1 MQTLLDEGRAIIP
14 IPQYISLFS
23 LLLFSCS
30 FPVTIK
36 PKIVYSSVYEEIHVI
51 FASQITK
58 FPVNFPVNGN
68 FGQRRVR
75 SRLRPPPAFLHSEGL
90 TALLSSSHLAQC
102 ADIGCRIRAVA
113 ITEATVST
121 SIRLGVLAET
131 GLSGKSHYLI
141 ASVTRCAGLDV

>member
-23 LLLFSCS
+23 LLLFPCS

-58 FPVNFPVNGN
+58 FPVFFPVNGN
-68 FGQRRVR
+68 FG
-75 SRLRPPPAFLHSEGL
+75 P
-90 TALLSSSHLAQC
+90 
-102 ADIGCRIRAVA
+102 
-113 ITEATVST
+113 
-121 SIRLGVLAET
+121 ET
-131 GLSGKSHYLI
+131 GSQETESS
-141 ASVTRCAGLDV
+141 ASQSADQRIVL